1 VTHFFLSIYIILNK
15 TFFKMDKNKIKK
27 IIRDLINEE
36 YKKLKKENE
45 TAAPD
50 VKPDIDTDKG
60 KKRKKGFPDRD
71 PNPKVKPNPKAK
83 KSKIPSENPISIVK
97 ESKNLDSINIL
108 ERKFKILE
116 EYNKYRRLINENPM
130 RPDDEGAARRYI
142 NPKIKSGLSGEEEA
156 EETPFKGIEIF
167 QKGEPDFK
175 TISKLGTEEFNEVL
189 RNAQEAGLISNM
201 NGFNKFGVIN
211 MLEQRHKQQLE
222 NLALD
227 IVQKTFGIE
236 DRIMEKIEAEL
247 KPIDSGP
254 IEMDDDSSGS
264 DLEDMLQDVIDEYTE
279 EEKRTIK
286 KYIDKRFI
294 QNALSMGAGYRS
306 HKTIRDFKNELDAI
320 NPQLFPLYAQLM
332 PNAELLAWSFDPN
345 DLRMRQNVGKS
356 ELKFGQPED
365 ADENEEEGQEQEQQ
379 DKPIRPVVGAKA
391 TSYLFPIL
399 LHELA
404 KAFLEY
410 TFAYSIENIPMKM
423 RKTVIDRADSYQEEH
438 WMKLIG
444 PRLWKYLHDAIDYI
458 VQERDADYTIV
469 STLLY
474 ELTMLEPDEFLSL
487 IDDVLHNGPQ
497 AIETLKQ
504 MLDEIE
510 EDVEDWE
517 EENPGQTPRPED
529 IVDGTDNSRE
539 ISQAVENELE
549 NLLSRLDDKKGVS
562 LSKNLSDM
570 DINEL
575 NDALQNSL
583 ESEDYESAAKIR
595 DEINKR
601 I

>member
-1 VTHFFLSIYIILNK
+1 
-15 TFFKMDKNKIKK
+15 MDKNKIKK

-45 TAAPD
+45 TATPD
-50 VKPDIDTDKG
+50 VKPDTDVDKG
-60 KKRKKGFPDRD
+60 KERKKGFPKRN

-83 KSKIPSENPISIVK
+83 KSKIPSENPISVVK
-97 ESKNLDSINIL
+97 ENKNLDSINVL
-108 ERKFKILE
+108 ERKFKTLE
-116 EYNKYRRLINENPM
+116 EYNKYRRLINEAPL
-130 RPDDEGAARRYI
+130 RPDDEEAANRYI
-142 NPKIKSGLSGEEEA
+142 NPTIKSGLSGEEDSED
-156 EETPFKGIEIF
+156 TPFKGIEIF
-167 QKGEPDFK
+167 KKGEPDFK

-189 RNAQEAGLISNM
+189 RNAQEAGMISM
-201 NGFNKFGVIN
+201 MEQFNKLRLIN
-211 MLEQRHKQQLE
+211 NLEQRHKEQLE

-247 KPIDSGP
+247 KPMESGP

-264 DLEDMLQDVIDEYTE
+264 DLEDVLQDVIDEYTE
-279 EEKRTIK
+279 DEKRTIN
-286 KYIDKRFI
+286 KYIDKRFV

-320 NPQLFPLYAQLM
+320 NPQLFPLYTQLM
-332 PNAELLAWSFDPN
+332 PNVELMVWSFDPN
-345 DLRMRQNVGKS
+345 QLGVRTNVGKS
-356 ELKFGQPED
+356 ELKFGQPEQEEEQG
-365 ADENEEEGQEQEQQ
+365 DEQEGQEQEQEQQ
-379 DKPIRPVVGAKA
+379 DEPIRPVVGAKG

-410 TFAYSIENIPMKM
+410 TFAYSIENIPMNM
-423 RKTVIDRADSYQEEH
+423 RKAVIDRADSYQEEH

-458 VQERDADYTIV
+458 VQEREADYTIV

-474 ELTMLEPDEFLSL
+474 ELTMLEPDEFLS
-487 IDDVLHNGPQ
+487 IMDDVLHDGPR
-497 AIETLKQ
+497 AIETLKG

-510 EDVEDWE
+510 EDVEEWQ
-517 EENPGQTPRPED
+517 EENPGQTPTPED
-529 IVDGTDNSRE
+529 IVGGTDNSRE
-539 ISQAVENELE
+539 IAQTVENELE
-549 NLLSRLDDKKGVS
+549 NLLAGLDDKEGIK
-562 LSKNLSDM
+562 LSKDLPEM

-575 NDALQNSL
+575 NDALQNAL
-583 ESEDYESAAKIR
+583 ESEDYETAAKVR

-601 I
+601 M

>member
-1 VTHFFLSIYIILNK
+1 
-15 TFFKMDKNKIKK
+15 MDKNKIKK

-45 TAAPD
+45 TTTPD
-50 VKPDIDTDKG
+50 VKPDTDTDKG
-60 KKRKKGFPDRD
+60 KKKRKGFPDRD

-83 KSKIPSENPISIVK
+83 KNLSKIPSENPISVVK
-97 ESKNLDSINIL
+97 EGKSLDSINIL
-108 ERKFKILE
+108 ERKFKTLE
-116 EYNKYRRLINENPM
+116 EYSKYRRLINENPM

-142 NPKIKSGLSGEEEA
+142 NPTIKSGLSGEEES

-167 QKGEPDFK
+167 KKGEPDFK

-189 RNAQEAGLISNM
+189 RNAQEAGMISM
-201 NGFNKFGVIN
+201 MEQFNKLRLIN
-211 MLEQRHKQQLE
+211 SLEQRHKQQLE

-236 DRIMEKIEAEL
+236 NRIMEKIEAEL
-247 KPIDSGP
+247 KPMESGP
-254 IEMDDDSSGS
+254 IEMDDDSSGG
-264 DLEDMLQDVIDEYTE
+264 DLEDVFQDVIDEYTE

-332 PNAELLAWSFDPN
+332 PNVELMVWSFDPN
-345 DLRMRQNVGKS
+345 ELGMRQNVGKS

-365 ADENEEEGQEQEQQ
+365 ADENEEEGQEQEQEQQ
-379 DKPIRPVVGAKA
+379 DEPIRPVVGAKG

-410 TFAYSIENIPMKM
+410 TFAYSIENIPMNM
-423 RKTVIDRADSYQEEH
+423 RKAVIDRADSYQEEH

-458 VQERDADYTIV
+458 VQERDSDDTIV

-487 IDDVLHNGPQ
+487 IDDVLHNGAQ

-510 EDVEDWE
+510 EDVEEWE
-517 EENPGQTPRPED
+517 EENSGQTPRPED
-529 IVDGTDNSRE
+529 IVGGTDNSRE

-549 NLLSRLDDKKGVS
+549 NLLAGLDGKEGVS
-562 LSKNLSDM
+562 LSKDLSDM

-575 NDALQNSL
+575 NDTLQNAL
-583 ESEDYESAAKIR
+583 ESEDYETASKVR

-601 I
+601 M

>member
-1 VTHFFLSIYIILNK
+1 
-15 TFFKMDKNKIKK
+15 MDRNKIKK

-45 TAAPD
+45 TATPD
-50 VKPDIDTDKG
+50 VKPDTDTDKG
-60 KKRKKGFPDRD
+60 QKKRRRKGFPDID

-83 KSKIPSENPISIVK
+83 AKKSKATSENPTSLVK
-97 ESKNLDSINIL
+97 ESKKLDSINVL
-108 ERKFKILE
+108 ERKFRTLE
-116 EYNKYRRLINENPM
+116 EYNKYRRMINEAPM

-142 NPKIKSGLSGEEEA
+142 NPTIKSGLSGEEDSEY
-156 EETPFKGIEIF
+156 TPFKGIEIF

-189 RNAQEAGLISNM
+189 RNAQEAGLISAM
-201 NGFNKFGVIN
+201 DTFNKLGVAN

-236 DRIMEKIEAEL
+236 DRIMDKLEADL
-247 KPIDSGP
+247 KPLSSGGID
-254 IEMDDDSSGS
+254 MDDSSSGGE
-264 DLEDMLQDVIDEYTE
+264 LEDVLQDVIDEYTE

-320 NPQLFPLYAQLM
+320 NPQLFPLYAELM
-332 PNAELLAWSFDPN
+332 PNVELLTWSFNPN
-345 DLRMRQNVGKS
+345 DIGIRTNVGKS
-356 ELKFGQPED
+356 ELKFGEPEQ
-365 ADENEEEGQEQEQQ
+365 EEENQEESV
-379 DKPIRPVVGAKA
+379 RPVVGAKA
-391 TSYLFPIL
+391 TSFLFPIL

-423 RKTVIDRADSYQEEH
+423 RKAVIDRADSYQEEH

-444 PRLWKYLHDAIDYI
+444 PRLWKYLHDAIDFI
-458 VQERDADYTIV
+458 VQERDSDYTIV

-474 ELTMLEPDEFLSL
+474 ELNMLEPDEFLSL
-487 IDDVLHNGPQ
+487 MDDVLHNGPQ

-510 EDVEDWE
+510 EEVEEWE
-517 EENPGQTPRPED
+517 EENPGETPTPED

-539 ISQAVENELE
+539 ISQVIDNELE
-549 NLLSRLDDKKGVS
+549 NLLAGLDDKEDVS
-562 LSKNLSDM
+562 LTKNLSDM

-575 NDALQNSL
+575 NDALQNAL
-583 ESEDYESAAKIR
+583 ESENYELASKIR
-595 DEINKR
+595 DEISGR

>member
-1 VTHFFLSIYIILNK
+1 
-15 TFFKMDKNKIKK
+15 MDKNKIKK

-45 TAAPD
+45 TATPD
-50 VKPDIDTDKG
+50 VKPDTDVDKG
-60 KKRKKGFPDRD
+60 KKRKKGFPDRH
-71 PNPKVKPNPKAK
+71 PNPKVKP
-83 KSKIPSENPISIVK
+83 KIKGEMPFENPISVVK
-97 ESKNLDSINIL
+97 ENKNLDSINVL
-108 ERKFKILE
+108 ERKFKTLE
-116 EYNKYRRLINENPM
+116 EYNKYRRLINEAPL
-130 RPDDEGAARRYI
+130 RPDDEEAANRYV
-142 NPKIKSGLSGEEEA
+142 NPTIKSGLSGEEDSED
-156 EETPFKGIEIF
+156 TPFKGIEIF
-167 QKGEPDFK
+167 KKGEPDFK

-189 RNAQEAGLISNM
+189 RNAQEAGMISM
-201 NGFNKFGVIN
+201 MEQFNKLRLIN
-211 MLEQRHKQQLE
+211 SLEQRHKQQLE

-236 DRIMEKIEAEL
+236 NRIMEKIEAEL
-247 KPIDSGP
+247 KPMESGP
-254 IEMDDDSSGS
+254 IEMDDDSSGG
-264 DLEDMLQDVIDEYTE
+264 DLEDVFQDVIDEYTE

-332 PNAELLAWSFDPN
+332 PNVELMVWSFDPN
-345 DLRMRQNVGKS
+345 ELGMRQNVGKS

-365 ADENEEEGQEQEQQ
+365 ADENEEEGQEQEQEQQ
-379 DKPIRPVVGAKA
+379 DEPIRPVVGAKG

-410 TFAYSIENIPMKM
+410 TFAYSIENIPMNM
-423 RKTVIDRADSYQEEH
+423 RKAVIDRADSYQEEH

-458 VQERDADYTIV
+458 VQERDSDDTIV

-487 IDDVLHNGPQ
+487 IDDVLHNGAQ

-510 EDVEDWE
+510 EDVEEWE
-517 EENPGQTPRPED
+517 EENSGQMPRPED

-549 NLLSRLDDKKGVS
+549 NLLAGLDGKEGVS

-575 NDALQNSL
+575 NDTLQNAL
-583 ESEDYESAAKIR
+583 ESEDYETASKVR

-601 I
+601 M